1 MSLKKLKVAVLGV
14 GGVGQVCADELV
26 KSEYLD
32 KLVLGDIATGPAES
46 LAEEL
51 RGLTTAT
58 IEVYQVDASNTES
71 VASILQDIDIV
82 LHAGLPEFNF
92 NVMEACLRTKTSYID
107 MASVSPAGL
116 KEQLSWDQKFKDA
129 GILGIMGLGCDP
141 GFSNIAARYAVDY
154 MDTVESISIRDGDNS
169 EVDYDGFCT
178 YFSPQTAI
186 SECLAKPNF
195 WTAEKGEQFFATPF
209 ANKEEFEFPEPIGW
223 MDTYNVEHEEA
234 TTLGETIG
242 RAKGCKYVDFKYALH
257 PDFVNTLQVLS
268 YLGLDDDEQ
277 INVRGVQV
285 APRDVVVTTMPKPA
299 DLAGKI
305 HGYSCVGAFVKGT
318 KGNQKLEMFVYTMA
332 NHDEVFEKTEFQATV
347 WQTGVPPIAAVD
359 LIAEGLLTKTGC
371 IPSEL
376 IDPVPFFEHLKRR
389 GMEWNVITKTSPLL
403 KMASNI

>member
-1 MSLKKLKVAVLGV
+1 MSSKLKVAVLGV
-14 GGVGQVCADELV
+14 GGVGQVCADELI
-26 KSEYLD
+26 KGDYLD
-32 KLVLGDIATGPAES
+32 KLVLGDIATGPAEL
-46 LAEEL
+46 LADEL
-51 RGLTTAT
+51 RGITSAT

-71 VASILQDIDIV
+71 VASILHDIDLV

-141 GFSNIAARYAVDY
+141 GFSNIAARYAVDQ

-186 SECLAKPNF
+186 SECLAKPNY
-195 WTAEKGEQFFATPF
+195 WTAEEGEQFYQTPF

-223 MDTYNVEHEEA
+223 LDTYNVEHEES

-257 PDFVNTLQVLS
+257 PEFVNTLQVLS
-268 YLGLDDDEQ
+268 YLGLDDDEK
-277 INVRGVQV
+277 INVKGVAV

-332 NHDEVFEKTEFQATV
+332 NHDEVFQKTEFQATV

-359 LIAEGLLTKTGC
+359 LIAEGKLTMKGC

-376 IDPVPFFEHLKRR
+376 IDPVPFFERLKAR